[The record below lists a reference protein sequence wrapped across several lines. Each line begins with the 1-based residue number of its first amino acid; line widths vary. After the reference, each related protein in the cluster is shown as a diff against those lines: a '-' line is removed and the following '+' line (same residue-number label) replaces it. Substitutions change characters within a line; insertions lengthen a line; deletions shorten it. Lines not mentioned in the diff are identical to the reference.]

1 MPQGKWKIAKL
12 LDEFAKELLSRKRI
26 NILNSDNSNRDQPV
40 FSGSTLCIYK
50 PKMGNQEQVRFP
62 VLIVKKT
69 TTQATNVQLLLMSKL
84 ENKSLLTKLDVLI
97 VYV

>member
-50 PKMGNQEQVRFP
+50 PKMGNQKQVRFP

-69 TTQATNVQLLLMSKL
+69 TQATNVQLLLMPKL
-84 ENKSLLTKLDVLI
+84 ENKFLLTKLDVLI

>member
-1 MPQGKWKIAKL
+1 MPQGKWKISKL
-12 LDEFAKELLSRKRI
+12 LDEFAKELSSRKRI
-26 NILNSDNSNRDQPV
+26 NILNSDNSNPDQPL

-50 PKMGNQEQVRFP
+50 PKMGSQKQVRFP

-69 TTQATNVQLLLMSKL
+69 TQAINVQVLLMSKL
-84 ENKSLLTKLDVLI
+84 ENKFLLTKLHVSI